1 MHGKQLYNFRKDFEM
16 DKKYLIP
23 AYIRRNAVMNWQLQK
38 KPRTWKNS
46 YWFCGLANLLIVV
59 VFYGLGELLTKDL
72 PRDIAA
78 YTTICLFGVV
88 ATFVTV
94 EVFDLKTDE

>member
-1 MHGKQLYNFRKDFEM
+1 M

-23 AYIRRNAVMNWQLQK
+23 AYIRRNVVINWQLRNK
-38 KPRTWKNS
+38 HKTWKNS
-46 YWFCGLANLLIVV
+46 YWICGLANLLLGV
-59 VFYGLGELLTKDL
+59 VFYGIGDLLTKDL

-78 YTTICLFGVV
+78 YTATCLFYIV
-88 ATFVTV
+88 ATFVIF